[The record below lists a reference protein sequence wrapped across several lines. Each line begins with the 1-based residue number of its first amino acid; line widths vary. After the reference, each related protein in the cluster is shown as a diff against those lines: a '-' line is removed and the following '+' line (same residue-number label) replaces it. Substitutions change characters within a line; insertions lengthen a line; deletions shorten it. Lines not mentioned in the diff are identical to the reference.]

1 MSNDRSIARH
11 HAEWLSLIEVSGPF
25 LSIPVL
31 MESFPQGLDQK
42 ENESEVRSRLR
53 LAYEEWLDNQ
63 EGSRPDPAIH
73 TQWLRFVLTEVLEL
87 RSDTIL
93 EGQQIPTNIQY
104 EAKDH
109 GETLRPTMVICSPF
123 EPAPRLL
130 IQQYSISQDLNKAIP
145 GQHWKDSPAT
155 RMMTLLRNTNIRL
168 GLVTNGRHWMLVDAP
183 VNETTGYYTWDA
195 EIWLEEPLTLR
206 AFRSLLGMERFF
218 NVPPDETL
226 EAMLVRSAMKQQEV
240 TDQLGDQVRRAVEM
254 LVQTLDRLDKDSQR
268 TLLHTISEKELY
280 EAALTVMMRLVF
292 LLSAEERSML
302 PLGEALYDQNY
313 AISTMHNQLREQ
325 ADQQAEEVLG
335 LRFDAWSRL
344 LAVFRI
350 VYGGVEYID
359 LRLPAYGG
367 RLFDPD
373 RFPFLEGRKPGT
385 SWRDIPAAPLLIDN
399 RTVLHLLN
407 ALQYLQVKVPGGG
420 PAEPRR
426 LSFRGLDIEQIG
438 HVYEGLLDHT
448 AKRAATTILG
458 LLGAGGT
465 EPQASLDTLEG
476 KANRGEQ
483 ELLDFLKEVTDL
495 SVVTLQKKLAQRL
508 EKQEERSRL
517 MEACDNSQELFG
529 HVLPL
534 AGLLRKDSFGNFL
547 IVTPGSVYVTQ
558 GSDRRSTGTHYT
570 PRSLTEPIVQHTLDP
585 LVYIGP
591 AEGLPQEEW
600 KLRPAAEILDLKICD
615 MAMGSGAFLVQSCR
629 HLSEKLVEAWENA
642 EQALNGSG
650 NPRKPQITPEG
661 QLSQGKPGEE
671 LLPADTEE
679 RLAIARR
686 LVSERCLYGVDKNPM
701 AVEMAKLSLWL
712 ITLAKNR
719 PFTFLDHALRCG
731 DSLLGVNERQLV
743 NWSMNAKPGEV
754 TQMVWIRGVMER
766 ALATALKLRR
776 QITTMPEHD
785 VRDVQAKERLLK
797 EADAAMAIVKLGGDL
812 LVGMALSDSKRRDA
826 IQGTLGMEY
835 ALLVKGYEE
844 AYNGRYT
851 EAGWADNKTTFT
863 KLRAE
868 VDELLQGR
876 QPFHWPLEF
885 PEVFTG
891 SEDEAGF
898 AAIMSNPPFQGGQKI
913 TGTLGT
919 DYRDYL
925 VDYLA
930 NGKRGSADLCAYF
943 FLRAAN
949 LVRQNGQCGL
959 LATNTIAQGDTRE
972 VGLDQIM
979 ASGWTIPRAVP
990 SRKWPGEASLEVAH
1004 IWLRDGEWNVPYVL
1018 NDTIVENITSF
1029 LTPPGKAQGKPYVLA
1044 ANTGKSFQGSIV
1056 LGMGFVLE
1064 PEEAQALIAKDPRNK
1079 DVLFPYLNGEDLNSR
1094 PDQSPSRWVINFH
1107 DWTLEV
1113 AETYPDCMKIV
1124 RERVKRE
1131 REKQNDK
1138 GGKEVWWRFLRT
1150 RPELYSTI
1158 ADMRRVLIIALN
1170 SRSCA
1175 FSFTSSDLVFSHMTG
1190 VFAFDKACYFA
1201 ILQSFFHV
1209 AWAFKYA
1216 SSLKNDLRY
1225 TPSDCFETFP
1235 FPEIKNRL
1243 EDIGERYYTHRQSIM
1258 LARQEGLTKTYN
1270 RFHDPKE
1277 IAADIVKLRE
1287 LHREMDE
1294 AVAKA
1299 YEWDDLKLEHGF
1311 HETKQGLR
1319 YTISE
1324 AARQE
1329 VLDRLLLLN
1338 HQRHEEEVQA
1348 GLFEK
1353 KGSRGKLKGN
1363 IGKTGDRHVDIE
1375 QSGRNDG
1382 VRVQVEALGG
1392 DVEQGVLF
1400 SADC

>member
-1 MSNDRSIARH
+1 
-11 HAEWLSLIEVSGPF
+11 
-25 LSIPVL
+25 

-104 EAKDH
+104 EARDH
-109 GETLRPTMVICSPF
+109 GETLHPTMVICSPF

-145 GQHWKDSPAT
+145 GKHWKDSPAT
-155 RMMTLLRNTNIRL
+155 RMMTLLRNTNIRV
-168 GLVTNGRHWMLVDAP
+168 GLVTNGRHWMLVNAP

-226 EAMLVRSAMKQQEV
+226 EAMLTRSAMKQQEV

-268 TLLHTISEKELY
+268 TQLLSTREKELY

-302 PLGEALYDQNY
+302 PLGEPLYDQNY
-313 AISTMHNQLREQ
+313 AVSTMHNQLREQ

-385 SWRDIPAAPLLIDN
+385 SWRNTPAAPLLIDN

-448 AKRAATTILG
+448 AKRATTTILG

-465 EPQASLDTLEG
+465 EPQASLDTLEE

-629 HLSEKLVEAWENA
+629 YLSEKLVEAWENA
-642 EQALNGSG
+642 EQALNISSG

-671 LLPADTEE
+671 LLPVDTEE
-679 RLAIARR
+679 RLALARR

-731 DSLLGVNERQLV
+731 DSLLGINERQLV

-785 VRDVQAKERLLK
+785 VRDVQAKGRMLK
-797 EADAAMAIVKLGGDL
+797 EADEAMAIVKLGGDL
-812 LVGMALSDSKRRDA
+812 LVGIALSDPKRRDA

-851 EAGWADNKTTFT
+851 EAGWVDNKTAFT
-863 KLRAE
+863 KMRAE
-868 VDELLQGR
+868 VDELLRGR

-885 PEVFTG
+885 PEVFTR
-891 SEDEAGF
+891 SEDESGF
-898 AAIMSNPPFQGGQKI
+898 DAIMGNPPFQGGNKI
-913 TGTLGT
+913 TGVLGT

-925 VDYLA
+925 IEYLA

-943 FLRAAN
+943 FLRVTN
-949 LVRQNGQCGL
+949 LVRHNGMSGL

-972 VGLDQIM
+972 VGLDQMIF
-979 ASGWTIPRAVP
+979 SGWTIPRAVP

-1004 IWLRDGEWNVPYVL
+1004 IWMKDGEWYGTYML
-1018 NDTIVENITSF
+1018 NDRIVESITPF
-1029 LTPPGKAQGKPYVLA
+1029 LTIPGKIQGNPHRLNV
-1044 ANTGKSFQGSIV
+1044 NSNKSFIGSYV

-1064 PEEAQALIAKDPRNK
+1064 PEEAQALIAKDPHNK
-1079 DVLFPYLNGEDLNSR
+1079 EVLFPYLNGEDLNSR

-1107 DWTLEV
+1107 GWSLEQ
-1113 AETYPDCMKIV
+1113 ATMYPDCMNTI
-1124 RERVKRE
+1124 
-1131 REKQNDK
+1131 REKVKPERDLNNIKFRREKWWQFAASAPALYTAIAGMKRALVTAIITTYFAPIFHPIN
-1138 GGKEVWWRFLRT
+1138 EV
-1150 RPELYSTI
+1150 YSHK
-1158 ADMRRVLIIALN
+1158 
-1170 SRSCA
+1170 CC
-1175 FSFTSSDLVFSHMTG
+1175 VFSIEDWCSYAVIQTNIHE
-1190 VFAFDKACYFA
+1190 
-1201 ILQSFFHV
+1201 
-1209 AWAFKYA
+1209 AWTRHYS
-1216 SSLKNDLRY
+1216 SSLKTWLNY
-1225 TPSDCFETFP
+1225 SPSDCFETFP
-1235 FPEIKNRL
+1235 FPTNLNCL

-1258 LARQEGLTKTYN
+1258 LARQEGLTKMYN

-1277 IAADIVKLRE
+1277 KAADIVKLRE

-1294 AVAKA
+1294 AVTKT
-1299 YEWDDLKLEHGF
+1299 YGWDDLKLEHGF

-1324 AARQE
+1324 AARRE

-1338 HQRHEEEVQA
+1338 HQRHEEEVKA

-1353 KGSRGKLKGN
+1353 KGAKGKGKGN
-1363 IGKTGDRHVDIE
+1363 LGKTDDWNRDIE
-1375 QSGRNDG
+1375 RIGRNDG
-1382 VRVQVEALGG
+1382 ARVQVEAISG
-1392 DVEQGVLF
+1392 DVEQETLF
-1400 SADC
+1400 